1 MPDNN
6 NPDTTNKK
14 PWVKPSITILRT
26 GMLNKFGRSQ
36 NAGWMDDID
45 GVPIADLVEEH
56 GSPLFVVSE
65 KRLRR
70 NMQRIKRAF
79 TSRYHSVVF
88 GWSYKTNYLG
98 AVCNTLHQEGAWAE
112 VVSEF
117 EYEKARSLGVP
128 GKNILFNGPFK
139 RPGILEK
146 AVVEGAR
153 IHIDHLDELYALE
166 EIVERLK
173 KHVNVTIRLNFD
185 TGFTEPWSRFGF
197 NVESEQ
203 AMDVAWRIAS
213 SKYLCLT
220 GLHSHIGTF
229 VLEPRAYEN
238 QVRTMCQFMDQIE
251 IRTKCTIEY
260 IDIGGGFAS
269 LNSLQGIYL
278 PVEQVVPSVEQYA
291 EVICDTL
298 TELTHE
304 REARGVKR
312 PTLVLETGRAMVD
325 DAEYLISSV
334 IANKRLP
341 DGRRAMVV
349 DAGVNLLFTAFW
361 YNHSVTPTKPL
372 PGKPEETVIY
382 GPLCM
387 NIDVIRNSIMLQP
400 MNVGDVLVLSPVGAY
415 NHTQWLQFIEYR
427 PNVVMIH
434 PDKSVSVVRQ
444 AEDLKVVTAQ
454 ERLPA
459 HLAQAYPDGEPEDII
474 NRKLQ
479 LTDAK

>member
-1 MPDNN
+1 
-6 NPDTTNKK
+6 
-14 PWVKPSITILRT
+14 
-26 GMLNKFGRSQ
+26 
-36 NAGWMDDID
+36 
-45 GVPIADLVEEH
+45 
-56 GSPLFVVSE
+56 
-65 KRLRR
+65 
-70 NMQRIKRAF
+70 
-79 TSRYHSVVF
+79 
-88 GWSYKTNYLG
+88 
-98 AVCNTLHQEGAWAE
+98 
-112 VVSEF
+112 
-117 EYEKARSLGVP
+117 
-128 GKNILFNGPFK
+128 
-139 RPGILEK
+139 
-146 AVVEGAR
+146 
-153 IHIDHLDELYALE
+153 
-166 EIVERLK
+166 
-173 KHVNVTIRLNFD
+173 
-185 TGFTEPWSRFGF
+185 
-197 NVESEQ
+197 
-203 AMDVAWRIAS
+203 
-213 SKYLCLT
+213 
-220 GLHSHIGTF
+220 
-229 VLEPRAYEN
+229 
-238 QVRTMCQFMDQIE
+238 MCQFMDQIE
-251 IRTKCTIEY
+251 IRTKCIIEY

-312 PTLVLETGRAMVD
+312 PILVLETGRAMVD

-361 YNHSVTPTKPL
+361 YNHSITPTKPL

-444 AEDLKVVTAQ
+444 AEDLSVVTAQ
-454 ERLPA
+454 ERLPG
-459 HLAQAYPDGEPEDII
+459 HLAKAYPNGAPENII
-474 NRKLQ
+474 NRKPQ
-479 LTDAK
+479 LSNT